1 MEPSECK
8 AELEKLFPD
17 RYTSFEVHY
26 NRHVNMDGTRA
37 WTKEYLIFGMPSKPS
52 LDAVIGRGDTL
63 QEAFDKMK
71 ATL

>member
-1 MEPSECK
+1 MTESECK

-26 NRHVNMDGTRA
+26 NRHVYPDGTKP
-37 WTKEYLIFGMPSKPS
+37 WVKEYLVFGSRGEEHH
-52 LDAVIGRGDTL
+52 IGRGDTL

-71 ATL
+71 ETL